1 MLWRRPFFVAP
12 DISNWRLVVVCHN
25 HAPAPAVPHKL
36 FFVKNYR
43 YFLAIFLYL
52 DTGLLRQ
59 FTLFW
64 SNYKNY
70 YTYVLKEKS
79 DALSTNYTLFFKTVL
94 FIWICVFKI
103 SGAGRMNRSI
113 NWYHLVPLES
123 SWAKIWKDWAVWKEV
138 RATSNHRESKFPYL
152 CSSAV

>member
-12 DISNWRLVVVCHN
+12 DISNWRLVCHY

-43 YFLAIFLYL
+43 YFLAIFFLFRYRSVATIQIVL
-52 DTGLLRQ
+52 VKLQKLLHIR
-59 FTLFW
+59 
-64 SNYKNY
+64 
-70 YTYVLKEKS
+70 YVLKEKS